1 MWPPKSSPLRNI
13 TLQTVRSS
21 IPNALRQLKQSRN
34 TIPVLK
40 GSLSYLLFFILF
52 FLKPFQRLL
61 PFPTTGT
68 AAVLITIIGFPGWSV
83 DASLIAVFSSML
95 GAAIGGFNFFILAK
109 LAPYPV
115 AQAVVFFPM
124 VYILGLLKTKSPLH
138 LVFALICVSMS
149 WNGIY
154 TSTSSP
160 LRQFSPNLLK
170 SFLES
175 FAWGGAIV
183 VFVNIFIFPHSSEAE
198 LRTTLVHSIDHI
210 RTFAFLIKKT
220 YWCTITEEEAKVRDN
235 LVQLIRADF
244 KILQVK
250 LDRTFFGITYSKW
263 SGDDYKKMIQ
273 ITKSMQQSLISTHSN
288 LNNITQSSGKIF
300 IDQVMANGPVNDEL
314 LRKYVYV
321 GLTEVQKEL
330 ALGSESAPFVQKE
343 MELLKEISIERLSR
357 NRSPPSAKQPSPQ
370 ARPEDLPSDRS
381 PNAQEA
387 ATQLR
392 EMQDQIALEISA
404 ESPANLMNMTQ
415 SAQVNISIRQHWNNL
430 QMLQNEVIGK
440 IYQSGSVYHPQEPL
454 LVNSINYPIKHE
466 VLNDEPCNIDE
477 KRDSDI
483 ITAALKRS
491 SLLQPIFP
499 PTDALSRRT
508 SHERSTATKT
518 SELTTDS
525 SLNEYNDD
533 ELQRS
538 LLRTFSHSFT
548 MGKFLED
555 LIELREYVLCAQ
567 GDGNPPHLGFP
578 PAADQRRTGSNQNSQ
593 SSSDSN
599 LDEEMT
605 MPEALETLKGKQYVP
620 AKISLLERVLSVEK
634 FLRSPNS
641 ICAFKVACAVTTLAV
656 LYWCDST
663 RPFAQKYNLNSCIIT
678 IFVAITPT
686 LGQSWLSF
694 TLQISGQGMGLLYGM
709 IALSIFKDV
718 GGYHYNPYGIIV
730 AMTLFAIPMNYVL
743 YTNPQLFVMSLLAM
757 NSAAGL
763 VYPLYLN
770 QNIPFDSPPLRM
782 GKSLTSLAIAI
793 GIVTFFQLFVLRN
806 PARRTLRKAMAK
818 LMKANTA
825 YTVIF
830 QAYVS
835 STIPIDPSHR
845 PSPRAIQRVQ
855 KELMKREIQIQEDI
869 TALMP
874 LMMFARVEPAFGRPF
889 NAVEYLKIAR
899 ANQLILDR
907 NRDARIAIGTTPLP
921 RRIMSEFVAK
931 LAPYRRP
938 TLARIKT
945 SLYLCTS
952 TLQSK
957 FPLPET
963 YNAAGN
969 QEFGQEILHDALVL
983 ACRLATTPEGL
994 YLSSINSG
1002 FAQLE
1007 CIQESASSPL
1017 RSITFQTAWSSIPN
1031 ALRQLKQSRNTIPV
1045 LKGQSASM
1053 TCFDTSCPAR
1063 KGNVHLHA
1071 NRLSHTRK
1079 QGIAPQSDL
1088 KKFTRKFCRI
1098 IIILAFLYSLLSQA
1112 FPALVTLPTTGT
1124 AAVLITI
1131 IGFPGWSVDASLIAV
1146 FSILG
1151 LLKTKSPMYLIFS
1164 LICVSMS
1171 WNGVYTSTSSP
1182 TRQFSPDLLKSFL
1195 QSFAWGGAIVVLVN
1209 MLIFPHSSEA
1219 ELRTTLVHSIGHIRT
1234 FAYLIKKTYWCTI
1247 TDEESKVRDNLVQ
1260 LIRADFNILQAK
1272 LDRTF
1277 FGITYSKWSGDD
1289 YKKMIQ
1295 ITKSMQQSLIST
1307 QSNLNNIT
1315 QSQAK
1320 IFIDQVMANGPVSD
1334 ELLRKHVYVGLTEVQ
1349 KELALGSESAPFV
1362 LKEMELLK
1370 DISIERLSRSQ
1381 PPLSARQPS
1390 PQARPEDLPSDI
1402 LNAQEAAT
1410 QLRDMQD
1417 QIALEI
1423 SAESP
1428 GSTHVPDQTFT
1439 IDLESYHP
1447 DVCSQSVSDFAPLAY
1462 QSTPA
1467 NLVKITQSAQV
1478 NISIRQHW
1486 NNLQMLQNEVIGKI
1500 YQSGTVYHPQEPLL
1514 VDSIKYPI
1522 TRDVLVDEHCH
1533 NDAKRNSD
1541 IITATLKRS
1550 SLLRP
1555 ILSLPDALL
1564 RDTSHQL
1571 SSETK
1576 TPELRTNSSLNEHN
1590 DDELQRSLLRTFSH
1604 SFTMGKFLEDLIEL
1618 REYVLCAQGDGNPRQ
1633 KKLHTAFWLPLKAR
1647 LGFLAAADQRQT
1659 ESNKT
1664 PQSSHDSNLDK
1675 EMTMPEALETLK
1687 GIKYKYNLNACIITI
1702 FVAITPTLG
1711 QSWLSFTLQIS
1722 GQGMGLLYGMIALSI
1737 FKDVGGYHYN
1747 PYGIIVAMTLF
1758 AIPMNY
1764 VLYTNPQLL
1773 VMSLLAMYSAAG
1785 LVYPLYLNQNIPFDS
1800 PPLRMGK
1807 SLTSLAI
1814 AIGIVTFFQLFVLR
1828 NPARRTLRKA
1838 MAKLLK
1844 ANTAYTVI
1852 LQAYVSSTIP
1862 IDPSHRPSATAIQRV
1877 HRNLMK
1883 REMQIQDDITA
1894 LMPLMMFA
1902 RVEPAFGRPFNTVEY
1917 LKIVRRVQA
1926 NQLILD
1932 RNRDARIAIGTTP
1945 LPRSIMTEFTAKLA
1959 PYRRP
1964 TSARIKTSLYLC
1976 TSTLQSKFPLPETY
1990 NAAENQIFGQEI
2002 LHDALVLACR
2012 LAATPE
2018 GLQLV
2023 KSKEI
2028 TRYWLYL
2035 SSITG
2040 GFAQLEC
2047 IQESAKKIFGRLE
2060 DETFNYHH

>member
-1 MWPPKSSPLRNI
+1 MWPPKSSPLRSI
-13 TLQTVRSS
+13 TFQTAWSS

-115 AQAVVFFPM
+115 AQAVVFFPI
-124 VYILGLLKTKSPLH
+124 VY
-138 LVFALICVSMS
+138 
-149 WNGIY
+149 
-154 TSTSSP
+154 
-160 LRQFSPNLLK
+160 
-170 SFLES
+170 
-175 FAWGGAIV
+175 
-183 VFVNIFIFPHSSEAE
+183 
-198 LRTTLVHSIDHI
+198 
-210 RTFAFLIKKT
+210 
-220 YWCTITEEEAKVRDN
+220 
-235 LVQLIRADF
+235 
-244 KILQVK
+244 
-250 LDRTFFGITYSKW
+250 
-263 SGDDYKKMIQ
+263 
-273 ITKSMQQSLISTHSN
+273 
-288 LNNITQSSGKIF
+288 
-300 IDQVMANGPVNDEL
+300 
-314 LRKYVYV
+314 
-321 GLTEVQKEL
+321 
-330 ALGSESAPFVQKE
+330 
-343 MELLKEISIERLSR
+343 
-357 NRSPPSAKQPSPQ
+357 
-370 ARPEDLPSDRS
+370 
-381 PNAQEA
+381 
-387 ATQLR
+387 
-392 EMQDQIALEISA
+392 
-404 ESPANLMNMTQ
+404 
-415 SAQVNISIRQHWNNL
+415 
-430 QMLQNEVIGK
+430 
-440 IYQSGSVYHPQEPL
+440 
-454 LVNSINYPIKHE
+454 
-466 VLNDEPCNIDE
+466 
-477 KRDSDI
+477 
-483 ITAALKRS
+483 
-491 SLLQPIFP
+491 
-499 PTDALSRRT
+499 
-508 SHERSTATKT
+508 
-518 SELTTDS
+518 
-525 SLNEYNDD
+525 
-533 ELQRS
+533 
-538 LLRTFSHSFT
+538 
-548 MGKFLED
+548 
-555 LIELREYVLCAQ
+555 
-567 GDGNPPHLGFP
+567 
-578 PAADQRRTGSNQNSQ
+578 
-593 SSSDSN
+593 
-599 LDEEMT
+599 
-605 MPEALETLKGKQYVP
+605 
-620 AKISLLERVLSVEK
+620 
-634 FLRSPNS
+634 
-641 ICAFKVACAVTTLAV
+641 
-656 LYWCDST
+656 
-663 RPFAQKYNLNSCIIT
+663 
-678 IFVAITPT
+678 
-686 LGQSWLSF
+686 
-694 TLQISGQGMGLLYGM
+694 
-709 IALSIFKDV
+709 
-718 GGYHYNPYGIIV
+718 
-730 AMTLFAIPMNYVL
+730 
-743 YTNPQLFVMSLLAM
+743 
-757 NSAAGL
+757 
-763 VYPLYLN
+763 
-770 QNIPFDSPPLRM
+770 
-782 GKSLTSLAIAI
+782 
-793 GIVTFFQLFVLRN
+793 
-806 PARRTLRKAMAK
+806 
-818 LMKANTA
+818 
-825 YTVIF
+825 
-830 QAYVS
+830 
-835 STIPIDPSHR
+835 
-845 PSPRAIQRVQ
+845 
-855 KELMKREIQIQEDI
+855 
-869 TALMP
+869 
-874 LMMFARVEPAFGRPF
+874 
-889 NAVEYLKIAR
+889 
-899 ANQLILDR
+899 
-907 NRDARIAIGTTPLP
+907 
-921 RRIMSEFVAK
+921 
-931 LAPYRRP
+931 
-938 TLARIKT
+938 
-945 SLYLCTS
+945 
-952 TLQSK
+952 
-957 FPLPET
+957 
-963 YNAAGN
+963 
-969 QEFGQEILHDALVL
+969 
-983 ACRLATTPEGL
+983 
-994 YLSSINSG
+994 
-1002 FAQLE
+1002 
-1007 CIQESASSPL
+1007 
-1017 RSITFQTAWSSIPN
+1017 
-1031 ALRQLKQSRNTIPV
+1031 
-1045 LKGQSASM
+1045 
-1053 TCFDTSCPAR
+1053 
-1063 KGNVHLHA
+1063 
-1071 NRLSHTRK
+1071 
-1079 QGIAPQSDL
+1079 
-1088 KKFTRKFCRI
+1088 
-1098 IIILAFLYSLLSQA
+1098 
-1112 FPALVTLPTTGT
+1112 
-1124 AAVLITI
+1124 
-1131 IGFPGWSVDASLIAV
+1131 
-1146 FSILG
+1146 ILG

-1687 GIKYKYNLNACIITI
+1687 GIKYVPAKISPMEQFLWVEKFLRSPNSICAFKVACAVSTLAVLYWCDSTRPFAQKYNLNACIITI

-1917 LKIVRRVQA
+1917 LKIVRA

>member
-404 ESPANLMNMTQ
+404 ESPGSTHVPDQTHTGDLESSLPNVYSPSVSDFTPFAYQSTPANLMNMTQ

-567 GDGNPPHLGFP
+567 GDGNPRKKKLHTTFWSPLKAHLGFP

-994 YLSSINSG
+994 
-1002 FAQLE
+1002 
-1007 CIQESASSPL
+1007 
-1017 RSITFQTAWSSIPN
+1017 
-1031 ALRQLKQSRNTIPV
+1031 
-1045 LKGQSASM
+1045 
-1053 TCFDTSCPAR
+1053 
-1063 KGNVHLHA
+1063 
-1071 NRLSHTRK
+1071 
-1079 QGIAPQSDL
+1079 
-1088 KKFTRKFCRI
+1088 
-1098 IIILAFLYSLLSQA
+1098 
-1112 FPALVTLPTTGT
+1112 
-1124 AAVLITI
+1124 
-1131 IGFPGWSVDASLIAV
+1131 
-1146 FSILG
+1146 
-1151 LLKTKSPMYLIFS
+1151 
-1164 LICVSMS
+1164 
-1171 WNGVYTSTSSP
+1171 
-1182 TRQFSPDLLKSFL
+1182 
-1195 QSFAWGGAIVVLVN
+1195 
-1209 MLIFPHSSEA
+1209 
-1219 ELRTTLVHSIGHIRT
+1219 
-1234 FAYLIKKTYWCTI
+1234 
-1247 TDEESKVRDNLVQ
+1247 
-1260 LIRADFNILQAK
+1260 
-1272 LDRTF
+1272 
-1277 FGITYSKWSGDD
+1277 
-1289 YKKMIQ
+1289 
-1295 ITKSMQQSLIST
+1295 
-1307 QSNLNNIT
+1307 
-1315 QSQAK
+1315 
-1320 IFIDQVMANGPVSD
+1320 
-1334 ELLRKHVYVGLTEVQ
+1334 
-1349 KELALGSESAPFV
+1349 
-1362 LKEMELLK
+1362 
-1370 DISIERLSRSQ
+1370 
-1381 PPLSARQPS
+1381 
-1390 PQARPEDLPSDI
+1390 
-1402 LNAQEAAT
+1402 
-1410 QLRDMQD
+1410 
-1417 QIALEI
+1417 
-1423 SAESP
+1423 
-1428 GSTHVPDQTFT
+1428 
-1439 IDLESYHP
+1439 
-1447 DVCSQSVSDFAPLAY
+1447 
-1462 QSTPA
+1462 
-1467 NLVKITQSAQV
+1467 
-1478 NISIRQHW
+1478 
-1486 NNLQMLQNEVIGKI
+1486 
-1500 YQSGTVYHPQEPLL
+1500 
-1514 VDSIKYPI
+1514 
-1522 TRDVLVDEHCH
+1522 
-1533 NDAKRNSD
+1533 
-1541 IITATLKRS
+1541 
-1550 SLLRP
+1550 
-1555 ILSLPDALL
+1555 
-1564 RDTSHQL
+1564 
-1571 SSETK
+1571 
-1576 TPELRTNSSLNEHN
+1576 
-1590 DDELQRSLLRTFSH
+1590 
-1604 SFTMGKFLEDLIEL
+1604 
-1618 REYVLCAQGDGNPRQ
+1618 
-1633 KKLHTAFWLPLKAR
+1633 
-1647 LGFLAAADQRQT
+1647 
-1659 ESNKT
+1659 
-1664 PQSSHDSNLDK
+1664 
-1675 EMTMPEALETLK
+1675 
-1687 GIKYKYNLNACIITI
+1687 
-1702 FVAITPTLG
+1702 
-1711 QSWLSFTLQIS
+1711 
-1722 GQGMGLLYGMIALSI
+1722 
-1737 FKDVGGYHYN
+1737 
-1747 PYGIIVAMTLF
+1747 
-1758 AIPMNY
+1758 
-1764 VLYTNPQLL
+1764 
-1773 VMSLLAMYSAAG
+1773 
-1785 LVYPLYLNQNIPFDS
+1785 
-1800 PPLRMGK
+1800 
-1807 SLTSLAI
+1807 
-1814 AIGIVTFFQLFVLR
+1814 
-1828 NPARRTLRKA
+1828 
-1838 MAKLLK
+1838 
-1844 ANTAYTVI
+1844 
-1852 LQAYVSSTIP
+1852 
-1862 IDPSHRPSATAIQRV
+1862 
-1877 HRNLMK
+1877 
-1883 REMQIQDDITA
+1883 
-1894 LMPLMMFA
+1894 
-1902 RVEPAFGRPFNTVEY
+1902 
-1917 LKIVRRVQA
+1917 
-1926 NQLILD
+1926 
-1932 RNRDARIAIGTTP
+1932 
-1945 LPRSIMTEFTAKLA
+1945 
-1959 PYRRP
+1959 
-1964 TSARIKTSLYLC
+1964 
-1976 TSTLQSKFPLPETY
+1976 
-1990 NAAENQIFGQEI
+1990 
-2002 LHDALVLACR
+2002 
-2012 LAATPE
+2012 
-2018 GLQLV
+2018 QLV
-2023 KSKEI
+2023 KSKEL
-2028 TRYWLYL
+2028 TRYCALPSLSLPL
-2035 SSITG
+2035 SSIGTEN
-2040 GFAQLEC
+2040 FDDSRTHSPC
-2047 IQESAKKIFGRLE
+2047 R
-2060 DETFNYHH
+2060 